1 MQILLQC
8 VENENVLKQ
17 QCLEK
22 KNNYNNSFQP
32 ILTLVI
38 VIGNNPSGK
47 AGITNLNC
55 VHGNR
60 AVEISQNLKK
70 FPVLN
75 CVSGNR
81 AINFGGNFPET
92 FGNFLETVVV
102 VIGQESVCVGMWSHL
117 SLYYIW
123 FRQNTV
129 CYCVFDYYLKERF
142 KSLDIRNIL
151 ENYDG
156 GCIRQF

>member
-1 MQILLQC
+1 M
-8 VENENVLKQ
+8 
-17 QCLEK
+17 
-22 KNNYNNSFQP
+22 
-32 ILTLVI
+32 
-38 VIGNNPSGK
+38 
-47 AGITNLNC
+47 
-55 VHGNR
+55 
-60 AVEISQNLKK
+60 
-70 FPVLN
+70 
-75 CVSGNR
+75 
-81 AINFGGNFPET
+81 GNFRET

-156 GCIRQF
+156 GCIRQFWAFSTLLLTSCVLHFKMYFSCRCSINRYYVLSCTKMVPVCNTSPHKFIFQNKFFWLLTQ